1 LRFISATQTR
11 QKLSFEAEVSRETN
25 AVKTMSAIAIIL
37 IVNCLV
43 PSLEAKDIIRD
54 KSPDGKFALRI
65 TKEDVGWGAA
75 IINLKSKDDVVGL
88 EIYQNF
94 TEEAHLVWSKDS
106 QRVAYFEPD
115 RRGGSTT
122 VYFRKGSVFEE
133 VSLPYGN
140 FPACEEKPVE
150 KNSDD
155 KYVKALEA
163 TTRPV
168 KWLHSGELVLAEHSE
183 SLMESGATRAC
194 GQTITIAFDSD
205 HKASVKS
212 AKQDDSPQATL
223 SHSGLGDR

>member
-1 LRFISATQTR
+1 MRFISATQTR
-11 QKLSFEAEVSRETN
+11 QKLCFEADVSRETN
-25 AVKTMSAIAIIL
+25 AVKTMSAVAVIL

-65 TKEDVGWGAA
+65 TEEDAGRGAA

-94 TEEAHLVWSKDS
+94 TEEARLVWSKDS

-122 VYFRKGSVFEE
+122 VYFRKDSEFEE
-133 VSLPYGN
+133 VSIPYGDPYD
-140 FPACEEKPVE
+140 FHACEDHPAG
-150 KNSDD
+150 
-155 KYVKALEA
+155 YVKDVEV
-163 TTRPV
+163 TSRPV
-168 KWLHSGELVLAEHSE
+168 KWLRSGELVLAVHFEWLIE
-183 SLMESGATRAC
+183 RGATQATQGC

-212 AKQDDSPQATL
+212 AKQHD
-223 SHSGLGDR
+223 

>member
-1 LRFISATQTR
+1 MRFISATQTK

-65 TKEDVGWGAA
+65 TKEDVVWGAA
-75 IINLKSKDDVVGL
+75 IINLKSKQDVVGL

-122 VYFRKGSVFEE
+122 VYFRKGSAFEE
-133 VSLPYGN
+133 VSLPYGD
-140 FPACEEKPVE
+140 FPACEEKPSE
-150 KNSDD
+150 NDSGD
-155 KYVKALEA
+155 KYLKTVEA
-163 TTRPV
+163 TTSPV
-168 KWLHSGELVLAEHSE
+168 KSLDSGELVLEQHSE
-183 SLMESGATRAC
+183 SEMKSGATRGC

-212 AKQDDSPQATL
+212 AKQHD
-223 SHSGLGDR
+223 

>member
-1 LRFISATQTR
+1 LRFISATQTK
-11 QKLSFEAEVSRETN
+11 QKLCFAADLARETN
-25 AVKTMSAIAIIL
+25 AVKTIAAVGVIL
-37 IVNCLV
+37 IINCLV

-65 TKEDVGWGAA
+65 TKENEGSGAA
-75 IINLKSKDDVVGL
+75 IINLKSKEDVVGL

-122 VYFRKGSVFEE
+122 VYFRKGSEFEE
-133 VSLPYGN
+133 VSLPYGDPYGD
-140 FPACEEKPVE
+140 FPECKDKPAEGKDV
-150 KNSDD
+150 
-155 KYVKALEA
+155 EA

-168 KWLHSGELVLAEHSE
+168 KWLHSGELVLALHFER
-183 SLMESGATRAC
+183 LMESGVTRAC
-194 GQTITIAFDSD
+194 GWTITIAFDPD

-212 AKQDDSPQATL
+212 VKQDD
-223 SHSGLGDR
+223 

>member
-1 LRFISATQTR
+1 MIGNKRRAINLEIYQCHPTK
-11 QKLSFEAEVSRETN
+11 QKLCFEADVSYETN
-25 AVKTMSAIAIIL
+25 AVKTMSAVAVIL

-65 TKEDVGWGAA
+65 SKAEPGGTSAWEATIIDLKCKADVAA
-75 IINLKSKDDVVGL
+75 L
-88 EIYQNF
+88 EIYQTY
-94 TEEAHLVWSKDS
+94 TEQAHLAWSKDS

-140 FPACEEKPVE
+140 FPTCE
-150 KNSDD
+150 D
-155 KYVKALEA
+155 KLAETSSGDTYLKTLEA

-168 KWLHSGELVLAEHSE
+168 KWLHSGGLVLAEHSE
-183 SLMESGATRAC
+183 GLMESGATRAC
-194 GQTITIAFDSD
+194 GQTITIAFDSN

-212 AKQDDSPQATL
+212 AKQDD
-223 SHSGLGDR
+223 

>member
-1 LRFISATQTR
+1 MRFISATQTK

-65 TKEDVGWGAA
+65 TKEDV
-75 IINLKSKDDVVGL
+75 
-88 EIYQNF
+88 
-94 TEEAHLVWSKDS
+94 
-106 QRVAYFEPD
+106 
-115 RRGGSTT
+115 
-122 VYFRKGSVFEE
+122 
-133 VSLPYGN
+133 

-168 KWLHSGELVLAEHSE
+168 EWLHSGELVLAEHSE

-212 AKQDDSPQATL
+212 A
-223 SHSGLGDR
+223 R

>member
-1 LRFISATQTR
+1 MRFISATQTR

-115 RRGGSTT
+115 PDNHDC
-122 VYFRKGSVFEE
+122 V
-133 VSLPYGN
+133 
-140 FPACEEKPVE
+140 
-150 KNSDD
+150 
-155 KYVKALEA
+155 
-163 TTRPV
+163 
-168 KWLHSGELVLAEHSE
+168 
-183 SLMESGATRAC
+183 
-194 GQTITIAFDSD
+194 
-205 HKASVKS
+205 
-212 AKQDDSPQATL
+212 
-223 SHSGLGDR
+223 